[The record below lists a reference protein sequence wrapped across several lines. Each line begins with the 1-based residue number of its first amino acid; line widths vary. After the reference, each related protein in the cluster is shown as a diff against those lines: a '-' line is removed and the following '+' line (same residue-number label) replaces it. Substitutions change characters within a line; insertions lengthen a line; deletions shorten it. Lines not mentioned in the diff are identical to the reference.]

1 MARQKGFEP
10 LTRGLEGRCSSPSEL
25 LARWSGRLD
34 SNQRPPA
41 PKAGALP
48 GCATPRHLNSTNFAA
63 RNLQNR
69 VTAMRH
75 RFDALRLSIE
85 KPFRARYSN
94 SDTKS
99 KKAISGICLANQCH
113 AFPAA
118 APMREETDCTH
129 RQPTMLVASIIL
141 KCAKSQ
147 VRKVRPRWQKCEST
161 ALSKTCVKYRRKRT
175 KHFRISRKKP
185 NCRSSKLVGFHQAYC
200 LLNHQSALLNLS
212 PENRLRRLSP
222 SWPG

>member
-1 MARQKGFEP
+1 MLYQLSYTHHRNRTLTKLSHKSKITQRPTPQKSSADPLVARQKGFEP

-48 GCATPRHLNSTNFAA
+48 GCATPRHFNSTNFAA

-85 KPFRARYSN
+85 NRSERA
-94 SDTKS
+94 TLT
-99 KKAISGICLANQCH
+99 AI
-113 AFPAA
+113 
-118 APMREETDCTH
+118 
-129 RQPTMLVASIIL
+129 
-141 KCAKSQ
+141 
-147 VRKVRPRWQKCEST
+147 RKVRKPFEEYVSRTSATRSPQPHRCGRKLTARIDSPRC
-161 ALSKTCVKYRRKRT
+161 LSRA
-175 KHFRISRKKP
+175 
-185 NCRSSKLVGFHQAYC
+185 SS
-200 LLNHQSALLNLS
+200 
-212 PENRLRRLSP
+212 
-222 SWPG
+222 